1 MNKSEIS
8 IKTTTKNKNQKQ
20 GMTELIAE
28 ENIPADE
35 KPEKQPDDF
44 NDDVNY
50 KDKYRTLKR
59 KLKSLLYEQECF
71 HEELRK
77 IQRKCLRVSRDK
89 SFLLDRLLQ
98 YEQPELSSDE
108 ELTDSSDDEEE
119 KPQITKKQI
128 SKTSKQKSK
137 TVSNASSGSKN
148 SDKIRCKQMEN
159 GKQCSK
165 LVSKKIVSGICQT
178 HRQQANKSK
187 VTETKKE
194 TSSKADNPAPVKR
207 VAGGGKDIGQFREAM
222 EASQKELSDSEANE
236 EEDELIIDVPH

>member
-1 MNKSEIS
+1 
-8 IKTTTKNKNQKQ
+8 
-20 GMTELIAE
+20 MTEAIAE

-35 KPEKQPDDF
+35 KPEKQHDDF
-44 NDDVNY
+44 NEDVNY

-108 ELTDSSDDEEE
+108 ELTDSSEDEEE
-119 KPQITKKQI
+119 KSQITKKPV
-128 SKTSKQKSK
+128 SKTSKQKPK
-137 TVSNASSGSKN
+137 TTPNVSSGGSKN
-148 SDKIRCKQMEN
+148 TDKVRCKQMEN

-187 VTETKKE
+187 TAGAVTETKKE
-194 TSSKADNPAPVKR
+194 TPSKLDAPAPVKR
-207 VAGGGKDIGQFREAM
+207 AAGGGKDIGQFREAM
-222 EASQKELSDSEANE
+222 EASQKELSDSEGNE
-236 EEDELIIDVPH
+236 EEDELIIDVPQ